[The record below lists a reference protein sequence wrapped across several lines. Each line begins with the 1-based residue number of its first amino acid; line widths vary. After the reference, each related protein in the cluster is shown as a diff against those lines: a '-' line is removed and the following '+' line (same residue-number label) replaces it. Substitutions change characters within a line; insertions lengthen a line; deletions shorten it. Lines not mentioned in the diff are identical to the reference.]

1 MGILRENGIV
11 KIINVEA
18 YPIYPQFAERNQDKR
33 VRFQHINHRTI
44 IKIETDNGIVGYGD
58 YRQQQPSQGEIE
70 RLIDRSPFDFVH
82 NDFHMAIGGA
92 LFDVMGKHL
101 EVPAYKLLGP
111 KLRERVPVA
120 AWSRPASP
128 EDLAGEAQRAAEE
141 GYRVFKMHTCEHYDV
156 FEQNRAVEEVAPEGF
171 KMQWDFNSNRDL
183 ATVLPIVKALE
194 KSPVVGF
201 IEDPLVRSDVEGWR
215 RLRAQA
221 EVPLIM
227 HVPMLGGMQEM
238 VQGMADAF
246 IVGEYCGGL
255 GDAYARGMAYGKTNV
270 QAIIQLTGGTLT
282 KAMAMHLA
290 AVLPTAGH
298 SINLD
303 DQYAEDVVRER
314 LEIVE
319 GSSPVPQDPGLGVEV
334 DERLLQALVGRPV
347 PEIPRHVGVLKLPQ
361 GHVMY
366 TPSLPPVSELTGFAE
381 GTIRGLDFALW
392 EDDGSPEFAAVVER
406 LQREGPFVEAH

>member
-1 MGILRENGIV
+1 M

-18 YPIYPQFAERNQDKR
+18 HPIYPQFAERNQDKL

-101 EVPAYKLLGP
+101 EIPAYKLLGP

-128 EDLAGEAQRAAEE
+128 EDLAREVQRAEEE
-141 GYRVFKMHTCEHYDV
+141 GYRVFKMHTCQHYDV
-156 FEQNRAVEEVAPEGF
+156 FEQNRAVEEVAAEGF

-183 ATVLPIVKALE
+183 ATVLPTVKALE

-319 GSSPVPQDPGLGVEV
+319 GSSPVPEDPGLGVEV
-334 DERLLQALVGRPV
+334 DEHLLQALVGRAV